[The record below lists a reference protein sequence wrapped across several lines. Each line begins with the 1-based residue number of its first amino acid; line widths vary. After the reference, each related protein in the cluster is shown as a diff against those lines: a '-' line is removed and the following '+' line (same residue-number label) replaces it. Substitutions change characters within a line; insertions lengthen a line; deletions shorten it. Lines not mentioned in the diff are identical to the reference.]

1 MWESRRD
8 FQEEW
13 EGWKTGFMVFHAFH
27 SSAFPMLAVY
37 CEVDAECD
45 QLRTTAFTAT
55 YVWLDNE
62 PMKLSLRA
70 TVLCAAWVLQP
81 IRLQGQKPPEIPSR
95 MQAWSRAADWQTPRR
110 TFLSV
115 ESRRTADPA
124 NAGVIEK
131 DYARALQ
138 TLRGMAFPVVADRNK
153 ADLEVSLIV
162 DPHVRYGMFHYQ
174 NAPYVYL
181 LVRERA
187 SDQLGYCAYR
197 RLSRISDQTS
207 ALLAEWREATVR
219 RDASPSGSLEEC
231 AAQAMRPVH
240 SNKVHRDLRSQMP
253 ELPSPSIHHR
263 VYSAITA
270 EKDVYQD

>member
-95 MQAWSRAADWQTPRR
+95 T
-110 TFLSV
+110 
-115 ESRRTADPA
+115 DP
-124 NAGVIEK
+124 
-131 DYARALQ
+131 
-138 TLRGMAFPVVADRNK
+138 
-153 ADLEVSLIV
+153 
-162 DPHVRYGMFHYQ
+162 
-174 NAPYVYL
+174 
-181 LVRERA
+181 
-187 SDQLGYCAYR
+187 LGTKR
-197 RLSRISDQTS
+197 VQTS
-207 ALLAEWREATVR
+207 ASGVAELNCLSMPFGDGLNCIGTGTDATPHHFTGKERDTETGFTNGNDYFGSRYYVSLMGRFMSPDLPVDQHPADPQSWNLYSYVR
-219 RDASPSGSLEEC
+219 NNPLSLTDATGDY
-231 AAQAMRPVH
+231 AAERM
-240 SNKVHRDLRSQMP
+240 
-253 ELPSPSIHHR
+253 
-263 VYSAITA
+263 
-270 EKDVYQD
+270 